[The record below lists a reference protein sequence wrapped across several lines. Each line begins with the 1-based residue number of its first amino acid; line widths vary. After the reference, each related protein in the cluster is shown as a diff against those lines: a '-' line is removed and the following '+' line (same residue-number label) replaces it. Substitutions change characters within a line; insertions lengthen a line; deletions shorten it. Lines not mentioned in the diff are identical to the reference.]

1 MLIVLYLLAIVA
13 ANWIISVLGPTSSI
27 YTAFALIGL
36 VITTRD
42 RLHDMWGENLKRNM
56 GALILAGSAL
66 SYLLGGSVQQI
77 AVASGVAFL
86 ISESVDALVYTL
98 LRERSWFER
107 VNGSN
112 VVSAAVDS
120 VLFPMLAFGGFL
132 PIVTLGQ
139 FAAKVFGG
147 AIWSRILKPRNV
159 AALTV
164 LAALAAP
171 IQGQSVSVGIGEYH
185 NEFVTQEVIEVV
197 VLGPKIA
204 GFTPNWITSWDIHG
218 NGEPVLLPQMG
229 RDLFVNFPVIVGAD
243 VGASAGPWDDY
254 EHWEPHGSVRAMAF
268 LPAGFKV
275 ITIASWQPWNE
286 WTRSVVLKLDWTVAS
301 ARR

>member
-1 MLIVLYLLAIVA
+1 MLVFLYLAAIVA

-27 YTAFALIGL
+27 FTAFALIGL

-42 RLHDMWGENLKRNM
+42 RLHDAWGKNLKRNM
-56 GALILAGSAL
+56 GALILAGSAI
-66 SYLLGGSVQQI
+66 SYLLGGGVQQI
-77 AVASGVAFL
+77 AIASGVAFL

-98 LRERSWFER
+98 LRQRPWLER

-120 VLFPMLAFGGFL
+120 VLFPLLAFGGFL

-147 AIWSRILKPRNV
+147 AIWSGVLKPRNV
-159 AALTV
+159 AALTA
-164 LAALAAP
+164 LAALAMPA
-171 IQGQSVSVGIGEYH
+171 QAQSVSIGIGEYH

-204 GFTPNWITSWDIHG
+204 GLTPNLITSWDIHG
-218 NGEPVLLPQMG
+218 NGEPVLLPQVG
-229 RDLFVNFPVIVGAD
+229 RDLFVNFPVIIGAD
-243 VGASAGPWDDY
+243 IGASAGPWDDY
-254 EHWEPHGSVRAMAF
+254 GHWEPHGSVRAMAF
-268 LPAGFKV
+268 LPAGLKV
-275 ITIASWQPWNE
+275 ITIASWQPFNE
-286 WTRSVVLKLDWTVAS
+286 WMRGVVVKVDWS
-301 ARR
+301 AF